1 MINGSIKL
9 TSAAAGAVLAVTA
22 LAGCG
27 GGSGSGNDAGSY
39 CADIKKA
46 DKTFSALG
54 TGDFAKL
61 DSAFDTFHKL
71 AKEAPSKVSDD
82 WKVLDGAITT
92 MQKAFKDAGIDFKDL
107 GELQQGKV
115 PEGVDVSKLTGLSTT
130 LAKFNDAKFKT
141 ASENIASH
149 AKSVCKVDIAG

>member
-1 MINGSIKL
+1 MINRRTKL
-9 TSAAAGAVLAVTA
+9 SAVVASAVVAGTA

-27 GGSGSGNDAGSY
+27 GSSNDSGAY

-46 DKTFSALG
+46 DQTFSALG

-61 DSAFDTFHKL
+61 DSAFATFHKL
-71 AKEAPSKVSDD
+71 AGEAPSKVSAD

-107 GELQQGKV
+107 GELQSGKV
-115 PEGVDVSKLTGLSTT
+115 PAGVDVTKLTGLSTT

-141 ASENIASH
+141 ASDNIASH
-149 AKSVCKVDIAG
+149 AKTVCKVDISS

>member
-1 MINGSIKL
+1 MINGRIKL
-9 TSAAAGAVLAVTA
+9 SAAVAGAVLAGTA

-27 GGSGSGNDAGSY
+27 GGGDNASSAY
-39 CADIKKA
+39 CGDIKKA

-61 DSAFDTFHKL
+61 DSAFATFHKL

-92 MQKAFKDAGIDFKDL
+92 MEKAFKDAGIDFKDL
-107 GELQQGKV
+107 GELQKGKV

-141 ASENIASH
+141 ASQNISAH
-149 AKSVCKVDIAG
+149 AKSVCKVNIAG